1 MDTGQSRKNIF
12 LGPHWPTDFHFA
24 TTELQPPR
32 DMGGGVE
39 GAMGLQDMHLL
50 GAADKAI
57 W

>member
-12 LGPHWPTDFHFA
+12 LGQNWPTDFHFA
-24 TTELQPPR
+24 TTELKPPL
-32 DMGGGVE
+32 DMGVME